1 MRQSYARFRGERMEE
16 EKVLLVAGTTKDY
29 VNGKLR
35 IGGSAYYALTALSH
49 IDVETIV
56 LTNSSFL
63 RKICGKRGRH
73 VIITSN
79 PEFDIIYEITLPRES
94 GQRDLRLRS
103 EIKAFSDLISKVIDN
118 GALDS
123 VKSALISPVAQEI
136 TVDDVILIA
145 KHVPHV
151 IVDIQGL
158 VRMFDPKGRVRIDH
172 NLSREVIRK
181 LRKEDIVIRGE
192 ISEFPPECR
201 GPALVRCIEGGR
213 ARAVQ
218 TMGEGPIYV
227 AYPDGRLCIAN
238 ALDHAYGDDIG
249 AGDVFSSIVAL
260 HLQGHDLK
268 YAVATGTA
276 ASFLRIAR
284 SRIPWFSRKEL
295 YILSKK
301 VLVWMRCLQ

>member
-1 MRQSYARFRGERMEE
+1 ME

-29 VNGKLR
+29 VNGRLR

-49 IDVETIV
+49 IDVEAIV

-63 RKICGKRGRH
+63 RRICGKRGRH
-73 VIITSN
+73 VIITPN
-79 PEFDIIYEITLPRES
+79 PEFDIIYEITLPGES
-94 GQRDLRLRS
+94 GERNLRLRS
-103 EIKAFSDLISKVIDN
+103 EVKAFSDLISRVIDD
-118 GALDS
+118 GVLDG

-136 TVDDVILIA
+136 TVNDVVLIA
-145 KHVPHV
+145 KHVPYV

-158 VRMFDPKGRVRIDH
+158 VRMFDREGRVWVDY

-181 LRKEDIVIRGE
+181 LRNEDIVIRGE

-201 GPALVRCIEGGR
+201 GPALVRCVEGGK

-218 TMGEGPIYV
+218 TMGKGPIYV

-249 AGDVFSSIVAL
+249 AGDVFSSIIAL
-260 HLQGHDLK
+260 HLHNHNLK
-268 YAVATGTA
+268 YAVAAGTA

-284 SRIPWFSRKEL
+284 SRIPWFSRREL
-295 YILSKK
+295 YVLSKK
-301 VLVWMRCLQ
+301 VLEWMRCLQ

>member
-1 MRQSYARFRGERMEE
+1 MEE

-29 VNGKLR
+29 VNGELR

-63 RKICGKRGRH
+63 RRVCGKRGHH
-73 VIITSN
+73 VIITPN
-79 PEFDIIYEITLPRES
+79 PGFDIVYEITLPEES
-94 GQRDLRLRS
+94 GERDLRLRS
-103 EIKAFSDLISKVIDN
+103 EVKTFSDLINEIIDDDALN
-118 GALDS
+118 G

-136 TVDDVILIA
+136 TVDDVKIIA
-145 KHVPHV
+145 KRIPHV

-158 VRMFDPKGRVRIDH
+158 VRMFDPEGRVWIDH
-172 NLSREVIRK
+172 NLSREIIRK
-181 LRKEDIVIRGE
+181 LRDEDIVIRGE

-201 GPALVRCIEGGR
+201 GPALVRCVEGGK
-213 ARAVQ
+213 AKAVQ

-227 AYPDGRLCIAN
+227 AYPEGRLCIAN

-249 AGDVFSSIVAL
+249 AGDVFSSITAL
-260 HLQGHDLK
+260 HLHNHELR
-268 YAVATGTA
+268 YAVAAGTA

-295 YILSKK
+295 HVLSKK
-301 VLVWMRCLQ
+301 VLEWMRCLQ

>member
-1 MRQSYARFRGERMEE
+1 MKE

-56 LTNSSFL
+56 LTNSTFL
-63 RKICGKRGRH
+63 RRVCGKRGRH
-73 VIITSN
+73 IIITPN
-79 PEFDIIYEITLPRES
+79 PGFDIIYEITLPGES
-94 GQRDLRLRS
+94 GERDLRLRS
-103 EIKAFSDLISKVIDN
+103 KVRAFSDLISNVTKSGI
-118 GALDS
+118 LDD

-136 TVDDVILIA
+136 KVNDVILIA
-145 KHVPHV
+145 KYVPHV

-158 VRMFDPKGRVRIDH
+158 VRMFDAEGRVWIDH

-181 LRKEDIVIRGE
+181 LRNENLVIRGE

-201 GPALVRCIEGGR
+201 GPALVNCIEGGR

-218 TMGEGPIYV
+218 TMGEGPIYL

-260 HLQGHDLK
+260 HLHSHELR
-268 YAVATGTA
+268 YAVAAGTA

-284 SRIPWFSRKEL
+284 SRIPWFSHKEL
-295 YILSKK
+295 YVLSKK
-301 VLVWMRCLQ
+301 VLEWMRCLQ